1 MLMKTIFLVDMQSFY
16 ASIEKAR
23 YPHLEH
29 KPLVVSGDPKRRSGV
44 ILAACPL
51 AKKSGIKNGE
61 RLWEAEQKCL
71 NLIVV
76 PPKMQDYIT
85 ISVEITNILEQY
97 TDLVE
102 PFSIDE
108 QFMDVTG
115 SQTLFGPPLE
125 MAQEIQRQIWEKTK
139 VRARIGIGE
148 NKVLA
153 KMACDHFSKKNDSG
167 IFWLKKEELD
177 QTLWQLPVEKMFGV
191 GGKMASHLRNMGIR
205 TIGQLATVPLKRLKD
220 KWGINGHVLSM
231 TANGEDF
238 SPVTTASHDRQKAIG
253 HGMTLPRDYIGL
265 AEIRVVL
272 LELCEEV
279 CMRARKS
286 NVMGQTVTVSVSG
299 ASYEIRSGFHRQATL
314 HEPTNYALDV
324 FHMAEQLFL
333 KFWDHLPIR
342 RLAVSL
348 TKLCRD
354 DERQLSLFD
363 TGKDKKLDLGY
374 VMDGIKERYGTT
386 ALIRASSLT
395 TAGQAFERAKK
406 IGGHYR

>member
-1 MLMKTIFLVDMQSFY
+1 MKTIFLVDMQSFY

-23 YPHLEH
+23 YPHLQH
-29 KPLVVSGDPKRRSGV
+29 RPLVVSGDPARRSGV

-71 NLIVV
+71 DLVVV

-85 ISVEITNILEQY
+85 TSVEITTILEAY

-102 PFSIDE
+102 PYSIDE
-108 QFMDVTG
+108 QFIDVTG

-125 MAQEIQRQIWEKTK
+125 IAKKIQQQIWTKTK

-153 KMACDHFSKKNDSG
+153 KMACDNFSKKNKSG
-167 IFWLKKEELD
+167 IFWLKKDELE

-205 TIGQLATVPLKRLKD
+205 TIGQLAAVPLPRLKER
-220 KWGINGHVLSM
+220 WGINGHVLWM
-231 TANGEDF
+231 TANGEDS
-238 SPVTTASHDRQKAIG
+238 SPVTTTSHDGQKAIG

-279 CMRARKS
+279 CRRARKS
-286 NVMGQTVTVSVSG
+286 KVMGQTVTVSVSG

-314 HEPTNYALDV
+314 YEPTNYVMDIFCL
-324 FHMAEQLFL
+324 AEKLFVQ
-333 KFWDHLPIR
+333 FWDQNPIR
-342 RLAVSL
+342 RLSVSL
-348 TKLCRD
+348 TKLCHD
-354 DERQLSLFD
+354 NELQLSLFD
-363 TGKDKKLDLGY
+363 TARNQKVDLGY
-374 VMDGIKERYGTT
+374 VMDGIKEKYGTT

-395 TAGQAFERAKK
+395 KAGQAFERAQK
-406 IGGHYR
+406 IGGHYK

>member
-1 MLMKTIFLVDMQSFY
+1 MQSFY

-23 YPHLEH
+23 SPHLQH

-71 NLIVV
+71 DLVVV

-85 ISVEITNILEQY
+85 TSVEITNILEEY

-102 PFSIDE
+102 PYSIDE
-108 QFMDVTG
+108 QFIDVTG
-115 SQTLFGPPLE
+115 SQMLFGPPLE
-125 MAQEIQRQIWEKTK
+125 IAKKIQQEIWRSTK

-153 KMACDHFSKKNDSG
+153 KMACDNFSKKNKTG
-167 IFWLKKEELD
+167 IFWLKKEELE

-191 GGKMASHLRNMGIR
+191 GGRMASHLRNMGIR
-205 TIGQLATVPLKRLKD
+205 TIGQLAAVPLPRLKD
-220 KWGINGHVLSM
+220 QWGINGHVLWM
-231 TANGEDF
+231 TANGDDL
-238 SPVTTASHDRQKAIG
+238 SPVTTASHDGQKAIG
-253 HGMTLPRDYIGL
+253 HGMTLPRDYISL

-286 NVMGQTVTVSVSG
+286 KVMGQTVTVSVSG
-299 ASYEIRSGFHRQATL
+299 ASYEIKTGFHRQATL
-314 HEPTNYALDV
+314 YEPTNYVMDV
-324 FHMAEQLFL
+324 FRLAEGLFL
-333 KFWDHLPIR
+333 QFWDQNPIR
-342 RLAVSL
+342 KLSVSL
-348 TKLCRD
+348 TKLCHD
-354 DERQLSLFD
+354 NELQLSLFD
-363 TGKDKKLDLGY
+363 TARNKKVDLGY

-395 TAGQAFERAKK
+395 KAGQAFERAQK
-406 IGGHYR
+406 IGGHYK

>member
-1 MLMKTIFLVDMQSFY
+1 MKTIFLVDMQSFY

-23 YPHLEH
+23 YPYLKD

-51 AKKSGIKNGE
+51 AKKRGIKNGE

-71 NLIVV
+71 DLVVV

-85 ISVEITNILEQY
+85 ISIEITNILEQY

-108 QFMDVTG
+108 QFIDVSG
-115 SQTLFGPPLE
+115 SHTLFGPPLE
-125 MAQEIQRQIWEKTK
+125 MAEKIQRQIWEKTK

-153 KMACDHFSKKNDSG
+153 KMACDHFSKKNQSG
-167 IFWLKKEELD
+167 IFWLKKEELER
-177 QTLWQLPVEKMFGV
+177 TLWRLPVEKMFGV
-191 GGKMASHLRNMGIR
+191 GGRMASHLRNMGIR
-205 TIGQLATVPLKRLKD
+205 TIGQLAAVPLKRLQD

-238 SPVTTASHDRQKAIG
+238 SPVTTSSHDGQKAIG

-286 NVMGQTVTVSVSG
+286 KVMGQTVTVSVSG

-314 HEPTNYALDV
+314 YEPTNYVMDI
-324 FHMAEQLFL
+324 FRMAEKIFL
-333 KFWDHLPIR
+333 QFWDKNPIR

-354 DERQLSLFD
+354 DELQLSLFD
-363 TGKDKKLDLGY
+363 TGRNKKTDLGY
-374 VMDGIKERYGTT
+374 VMDGIKEKYGTT

-395 TAGQAFERAKK
+395 KAGQAFERAKK
-406 IGGHYR
+406 IGGHYK